1 MLYIRTANQNCFIIC
16 RRQEDTDSQILVQLD
31 VFDEQK
37 TNDEDQLP
45 GVKGVDLN
53 SPLDVFHAI
62 FKQVNVI
69 NKYVNWK
76 MTCFSLCHLIGN

>member
-1 MLYIRTANQNCFIIC
+1 
-16 RRQEDTDSQILVQLD
+16 LD

-45 GVKGVDLN
+45 GIKGVDLN
-53 SPLDVFHAI
+53 SPLDVFHSI

-69 NKYVNWK
+69 NKLVN
-76 MTCFSLCHLIGN
+76 